1 MVKPISR
8 RTFLIAAAVT
18 GAGLLIANRE
28 ELLKS
33 QDDLS
38 IDKIIA
44 KLTQLKEGAVQST
57 GTWDVAKI
65 FSHCAQSI
73 EMSITGYPEHKSPV
87 FKLTVGSLAFSAFNA
102 KGKMTHSLDEP
113 IPGAPMLPANDD
125 VTESYIRLIT
135 ALNNFQ
141 VYDGPLAEHFAYGLL
156 TKDEYE
162 RAHVMHIL
170 NHLTEVTS

>member
-1 MVKPISR
+1 MAKPISR
-8 RTFLIAAAVT
+8 RTFLIATAVM

-33 QDDLS
+33 QDGLS
-38 IDKIIA
+38 IDKIVA
-44 KLTQLKEGAVQST
+44 KLTQLKKGAAQST
-57 GTWDVAKI
+57 GSWDVAKI

-73 EMSITGYPEHKSPV
+73 EMSITGYPKHKSPV

-113 IPGAPMLPANDD
+113 IPGAPMFPADID
-125 VTESYIRLIT
+125 LTESYNRLIT
-135 ALNNFQ
+135 ALKNFQ

-170 NHLTEVTS
+170 NHLTELTS

>member
-1 MVKPISR
+1 MI
-8 RTFLIAAAVT
+8 TAAVT
-18 GAGLLIANRE
+18 GTGLLFANRE

-44 KLTQLKEGAVQST
+44 KLRQLKEGAVHQST

-102 KGKMTHSLDEP
+102 KGQMTHSLDEP
-113 IPGAPMLPANDD
+113 IPGAPMLPAD
-125 VTESYIRLIT
+125 VDLTESYNRLIT

-141 VYDGPLAEHFAYGLL
+141 IYNGRLAEHFAYGLL

-170 NHLTEVTS
+170 NHLTEITS